1 MTPVR
6 RPARLAALAAASLLT
21 LAVGCAPADDNDDQ
35 SAGSDKNTSCEKA
48 DLPLKKAGTL
58 TIATDS
64 PAYEPWFVDDDPT
77 NGKGF
82 ESAVAYAIADQL
94 GFSKNEVTWETVPF
108 NASYQPGEKAFDFDI
123 NQVSITEER
132 AKAVT
137 FSEPYYKAA
146 QAIVALESSP
156 YAKATS
162 FDALKDAQFGAQV
175 GTTSLTAIDQIAPAK
190 QARVYD
196 DTNQA
201 TKALEVG
208 QIDVLVMDLPSAF
221 YTTAAVLSKPGTI
234 VGQFQPDTGQSEE
247 FGLLMQKGSALASCL
262 DQAIGELREDGTLA
276 DLEKEWLSQTTGVPE
291 LS

>member
-1 MTPVR
+1 MSPVR
-6 RPARLAALAAASLLT
+6 RPARLAALAAVSALT
-21 LAVGCAPADDNDDQ
+21 LAVGCAPADEGDEP
-35 SAGSDKNTSCEKA
+35 SGSDATASCKKA
-48 DLPLKKAGTL
+48 DLPLKTAGKL
-58 TIATDS
+58 TIGTDS
-64 PAYEPWFVDDDPT
+64 PAYEPWFVDDDPS

-94 GFSKNEVTWETVPF
+94 GFSEDEVVWETVPF
-108 NASYQPGEKAFDFDI
+108 NTSYQPGEKTFDFDI
-123 NQVSITEER
+123 NQISITEER

-162 FDALKDAQFGAQV
+162 FADLKDAQFGAQV
-175 GTTSLTAIDQIAPAK
+175 GTTSLTAIDQIGPAK
-190 QARVYD
+190 KPRVYD

-247 FGLLMQKGSALASCL
+247 FGLLLQKGSELVTCL
-262 DQAIGELREDGTLA
+262 DEAIGELREDGTLA
-276 DLEKEWLSQTTGVPE
+276 DLEKEWLSETTGVPE

>member
-1 MTPVR
+1 MKPV

-21 LAVGCAPADDNDDQ
+21 LAVGCAPAEDNDDA
-35 SAGSDKNTSCEKA
+35 SSDSTTGASCEKA

-58 TIATDS
+58 TIGTDS
-64 PAYEPWFVDDDPT
+64 PAYEPWFVDDDPS

-94 GFSKNEVTWETVPF
+94 GFAKDEVAWEVVPF
-108 NASYQPGEKAFDFDI
+108 NTSYQPGQKSFDFDI
-123 NQVSITEER
+123 NQISITEER
-132 AKAVT
+132 AQAVT

-146 QAIVALESSP
+146 QAVVTLESSP

-162 FDALKDAQFGAQV
+162 FADLKDAQLGAQV
-175 GTTSLTAIDQIAPAK
+175 GTTSLTAIDQIAPTK

-208 QIDVLVMDLPSAF
+208 QIDALVMDLPSAF

-234 VGQFQPDTGQSEE
+234 VGQFQPETGQSEE
-247 FGLLMQKGSALASCL
+247 FGLLLEKGSELVTCL
-262 DQAIGELREDGTLA
+262 DEAITTLREDGTLA